1 MLAPVRSFDDG
12 TLMPKRFKAI
22 WGDKTPARSEAR
34 PAASADADAESGTAG
49 DNEAEDR
56 RKALFALKAMRDRGL
71 MSAAEYERRRAAL
84 EGEG

>member
-1 MLAPVRSFDDG
+1 
-12 TLMPKRFKAI
+12 MPKKFTAI
-22 WGDKTPARSEAR
+22 WGDKPPAKSPGR
-34 PAASADADAESGTAG
+34 PAASADADTESGTAG

-71 MSAAEYERRRAAL
+71 MTEAEYERRKAAL